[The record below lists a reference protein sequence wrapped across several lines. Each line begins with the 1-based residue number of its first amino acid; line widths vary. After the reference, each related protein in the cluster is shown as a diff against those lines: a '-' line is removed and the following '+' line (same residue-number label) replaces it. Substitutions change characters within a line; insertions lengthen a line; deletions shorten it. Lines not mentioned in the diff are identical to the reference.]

1 MWFVLLVI
9 IAITLLRILLPVL
22 YFLLAGIWLVLWC
35 LVQAIKDEIEK
46 RRERKEWQAAQR
58 ANPNQ

>member
-35 LVQAIKDEIEK
+35 LVQAIKDESEK
-46 RRERKEWQAAQR
+46 RRDRKEWQAAQR